1 MKKIIFICVIF
12 LIGCEKESIELESPN
27 LLKKYQYEIKKNS
40 TSNPKKFRLGK
51 RTFRIS
57 KILKTKKPKV

>member
-27 LLKKYQYEIKKNS
+27 LLKKYQYEIKKILQVIQKS
-40 TSNPKKFRLGK
+40 LDWVKERSVFQKF
-51 RTFRIS
+51 
-57 KILKTKKPKV
+57 